1 MPHTIAEHEVE
12 RGYLPQGGSGLKEG
26 EVVSAT
32 RKGLVFE
39 YAQDGGYIS
48 GEIRVSWADVL
59 KHAPIEA
66 LLEAAEAHEGTC
78 VIPVRTRYMLYTDPN
93 MVGVPQ
99 NYAEGGPC
107 LVTIWPFY
115 AHTRVEQIDPRSP

>member
-12 RGYLPQGGSGLKEG
+12 RGHLPQGGSGLKEG

-48 GEIRVSWADVL
+48 GEIRVSWADIL
-59 KHAPIEA
+59 KHAPTRTMFEE
-66 LLEAAEAHEGTC
+66 LLAREKAH
-78 VIPVRTRYMLYTDPN
+78 PVNTLPMP
-93 MVGVPQ
+93 G
-99 NYAEGGPC
+99 A
-107 LVTIWPFY
+107 
-115 AHTRVEQIDPRSP
+115 